1 MRVEEKRIL
10 AICLFLSLLLAFGL
24 FSIKGVE
31 VEEEIPPPTSAG
43 PRLLPESE
51 MTAKHFMKVGNLP
64 EFKDEGEIRRWLEM
78 LTKLGKELDGP
89 DVPFGGTLVVGH
101 GVGADGYYWVWFH
114 QDKVTEVNQN
124 VITTIVGEINR
135 VAGEIGFTREV
146 PVKFAQATGLGGYHN
161 RARG

>member
-1 MRVEEKRIL
+1 MRFL
-10 AICLFLSLLLAFGL
+10 AICLLVSLLLAFGL

-31 VEEEIPPPTSAG
+31 VEEELLPPEAFE

-64 EFKDEGEIRRWLEM
+64 EFKDKSEERGWLEM
-78 LTKLGKELDGP
+78 LSKLGKELDGP
-89 DVPFGGTLVVGH
+89 DVPYGGTLVVAH
-101 GVGADGYYWVWFH
+101 GVGADGYYWVWFYK
-114 QDKVTEVNQN
+114 DKMTEVNQD

-146 PVKFAQATGLGGYHN
+146 TIKFSIATGLGGYHN
-161 RARG
+161 RAGG